1 MRAQRS
7 ACMWR
12 ILLHQGS
19 PYKKLDT
26 APSEFPNELSCPLPQ
41 QHLAH
46 LRSVYRTEVVFH
58 KDVISVYVPSYLALP
73 PPNGSSRTATLQ
85 GDVSVLEKQSQAH
98 SSVSAVERVSYKVRF
113 AHINERKVMNKID
126 LRVVPV
132 LCLLYLLAFLD
143 RVNISNAAIF
153 GLKEELHLYG
163 TDYNAALVIL

>member
-1 MRAQRS
+1 M
-7 ACMWR
+7 
-12 ILLHQGS
+12 
-19 PYKKLDT
+19 
-26 APSEFPNELSCPLPQ
+26 F
-41 QHLAH
+41 
-46 LRSVYRTEVVFH
+46 
-58 KDVISVYVPSYLALP
+58 
-73 PPNGSSRTATLQ
+73 PNGSPRAATLQ
-85 GDVSVLEKQSQAH
+85 GDASFLEKQAH
-98 SSVSAVERVSYKVRF
+98 VDSSASSTAERIPYRVRF